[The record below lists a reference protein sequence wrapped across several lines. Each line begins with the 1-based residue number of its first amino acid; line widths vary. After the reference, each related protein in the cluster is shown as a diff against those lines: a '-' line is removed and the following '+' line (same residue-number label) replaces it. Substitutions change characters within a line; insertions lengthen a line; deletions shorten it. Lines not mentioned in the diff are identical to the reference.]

1 MSFIPQFS
9 IYSPENSQ
17 KKDGIFPMKKNS
29 SLKTQKRI
37 LWLAGTFLLLF
48 LLLAIRVAY
57 IQFIDGGWLAKEA
70 IEQQTRD
77 RMINAKRGTIYDRN
91 GKQLAVSADVET
103 VSLSP
108 ITVRENGDPQKC
120 AEALSDILGLEKESI
135 LEKINMNTSYV
146 LVKRKVEKEQ
156 ADAIRAAGLTGVYLD
171 ADTKRYYPYNNIA
184 SHIIGFTGTDN
195 QGLLGIEQK
204 YDNIL
209 KGQYGR
215 IVTARNA
222 DGTEM
227 PYKYDRYYTPEDGS
241 DITLTIDVSIQHF
254 LEKHLEQALTDLQL
268 GNGAAGI
275 IMDVKTGE
283 ILAMATKPDFNLNEP
298 FLITD
303 PAVKQKIDA
312 ITDSKEKGEAT
323 QEYLNKLQRN
333 KAVIDSYE
341 PGSTFKII
349 TSAMALE
356 ENVVS
361 LQDTF
366 NCTGSYKVAKET
378 IGCWKHAGHGIL
390 DLTGALMNSCN
401 PAFMQIGARI
411 GQDTFYKYYKG
422 FGFTEKTGIE
432 LYGETSG
439 LFYPAGSFNEV
450 ELATASFGQG
460 PVVTPLQMITAVSA
474 VANDGKLMKPHLLKN
489 ITDASGTILQSF
501 DPEEVRQVISPQT
514 SQIMRSLMEAVVS
527 EGTGNKA
534 YLEGFRIGGKTGTSE
549 KIPRGNQKYVAS
561 FVGIA
566 PANDPQVAIL
576 LLLDEPPAGNHMGGT
591 IASPLAGK
599 ILDDVLRYLDIEPEV
614 PTGDAVEGDAQVPH
628 VSGMNLTEARQTIS
642 QSGLRCVVEGNG
654 SVVTAQVPNPGVTI
668 ARNGT
673 VIVYTGDARPSNSVQ
688 VPSVIGKSFEEA
700 KSILEKAKFQFHP
713 VGIENTTQN
722 ALAQTQSIQPGEYAT
737 IGSEITVEFSYQ
749 NSTPVT
755 PES

>member
-1 MSFIPQFS
+1 
-9 IYSPENSQ
+9 
-17 KKDGIFPMKKNS
+17 MKKNS

>member
-1 MSFIPQFS
+1 
-9 IYSPENSQ
+9 
-17 KKDGIFPMKKNS
+17 MKKNNT
-29 SLKTQKRI
+29 LKTQKRI
-37 LWLAGTFLLLF
+37 LILSGILIFLFSLL
-48 LLLAIRVAY
+48 IGRIAY
-57 IQFIDGGWLAKEA
+57 IQFIDGNRLSKEA

-103 VSLSP
+103 VNLSP
-108 ITVRENGDPQKC
+108 ATVREDGDPQKC
-120 AEALSDILGLEKESI
+120 ADVLSQVLKMERETI
-135 LEKINMNTSYV
+135 LEKINSNVSYV
-146 LVKRKVEKEQ
+146 MVKRKVEKEQ
-156 ADAIRAAGLTGVYLD
+156 ADAIREAGLTGVYMD

-254 LEKHLEQALTDLQL
+254 LEKHLDQALTDLQL
-268 GNGAAGI
+268 ANGAAGI

-283 ILAMATKPDFNLNEP
+283 ILAMATKPDFDLNEP
-298 FLITD
+298 LLVTD
-303 PAVKQKIDA
+303 TAEKQRIEA
-312 ITDSKEKGEAT
+312 ISDSTERGNAT
-323 QEYLNKLQRN
+323 QEYLNKLWRN
-333 KAVIDSYE
+333 KAVVDSYE

-361 LQDTF
+361 LQDSF

-378 IGCWKHAGHGIL
+378 IGCWKHAGHGVL
-390 DLTGALMNSCN
+390 NLTGALMNSCN

-439 LFYPAGSFNEV
+439 IFYPAGSFNEV

-460 PVVTPLQMITAVSA
+460 PVVTPLQMISAISA

-489 ITDASGTILQSF
+489 ITDAGGTILQSF
-501 DPEEVRQVISPQT
+501 DPVEIRQVISPQT
-514 SQIMRSLMEAVVS
+514 SQIMRGLMEAVVS

-549 KIPRGNQKYVAS
+549 KIPRGNSKYVAS
-561 FVGIA
+561 FAGIA

-591 IASPLAGK
+591 IASPLAAK
-599 ILDDVLRYLDIEPEV
+599 ILDDVLRYMDIEPEL
-614 PTGDAVEGDAQVPH
+614 PDGEAVEGDAEVPS
-628 VSGMNLTEARQTIS
+628 VSGMNLTEARQIIS

-654 SVVTAQVPNPGVTI
+654 SVVNAQVPNPGVVI

-700 KSILEKAKFQFHP
+700 KSILEKAKFQFNP
-713 VGIENTTQN
+713 TGIENTTQN
-722 ALAQTQSIQPGEYAT
+722 AVAQSQSITPGEYAN
-737 IGSEITVEFSYQ
+737 IGIEITVEFSYQ
-749 NSTPVT
+749 TATPPQT
-755 PES
+755 ES

>member
-1 MSFIPQFS
+1 
-9 IYSPENSQ
+9 
-17 KKDGIFPMKKNS
+17 MKKNS
-29 SLKTQKRI
+29 NLKTKKRI
-37 LWLAGTFLLLF
+37 LWLAGVLALCFLLLV
-48 LLLAIRVAY
+48 IRIAY
-57 IQFIDGGWLAKEA
+57 IQFVKGEWLSKEA

-103 VSLSP
+103 VSISP
-108 ITVRENGDPQKC
+108 VTVRSDGDPLKC
-120 AEALSDILGLEKESI
+120 AETLAGILDLEKDSI

-146 LVKRKVEKEQ
+146 LIKRKVEKEQ
-156 ADAIRAAGLTGVYLD
+156 ADQIRNAKLTGVYLD

-184 SHIIGFTGTDN
+184 SHIIGFTGADN
-195 QGLLGIEQK
+195 QGLLGIEQM
-204 YDNIL
+204 YDSVL

-254 LEKHLEQALTDLQL
+254 LEKHLEQALTDLRL

-275 IMDVKTGE
+275 IMEVKTGE
-283 ILAMATKPDFNLNEP
+283 ILAMATKPDFNLNDP
-298 FLITD
+298 MVINDIALKTKVDAMTD
-303 PAVKQKIDA
+303 K
-312 ITDSKEKGEAT
+312 TEKGKVT
-323 QEYLNKLQRN
+323 QEYLNKLWRN
-333 KAVIDSYE
+333 KAVVDSYE

-356 ENVVS
+356 EGAIS
-361 LQDTF
+361 LQDSF
-366 NCTGSYKVAKET
+366 HCSGSYTVGKHP
-378 IGCWKHAGHGIL
+378 IGCWKHAGHGTL
-390 DLTGALMNSCN
+390 NLTGALMNSCN
-401 PAFMQIGARI
+401 PAFMQIGAKI
-411 GQDTFYKYYKG
+411 GQTNFYKYYKG

-432 LYGETSG
+432 LSGETSG

-460 PVVTPLQMITAVSA
+460 PVVTPLQMISAVSA
-474 VANDGKLMKPHLLKN
+474 VANDGMLLKPHLLKN
-489 ITDASGTILQSF
+489 ITDSGGTVIKSF
-501 DPEEVRQVISPQT
+501 DTTEVRQVVSSQT
-514 SQIMRSLMEAVVS
+514 SQIMRSLMESVVS

-549 KIPRGNQKYVAS
+549 KLPRGNSKYVAS

-566 PANDPQVAIL
+566 PANDPKVAIL

-599 ILDDVLRYLDIEPEV
+599 ILDDVLRYMDIEPEL
-614 PTGDAVEGDAQVPH
+614 PGDQMSEGDAEVPA
-628 VSGMNLTEARQTIS
+628 VSGMSLTDAKQLIS
-642 QSGLRCVVEGNG
+642 QSGLRCVVEGDGNQ
-654 SVVTAQVPNPGVTI
+654 VTAQVPHPGVSI
-668 ARNGT
+668 SRNGT
-673 VIVYTGDARPSNSVQ
+673 VIVYTGDARPSNSIP
-688 VPSVIGKSFEEA
+688 VPDVIGKSFEEA
-700 KSILEKAKFQFHP
+700 KNILEKEKFQFKA

-722 ALAQTQSIQPGEYAT
+722 AVAQTQSIAAKEYAT
-737 IGSEITVEFSYQ
+737 IGTEITVEFTYT
-749 NSTPVT
+749 TPQQT
-755 PES
+755 Q

>member
-1 MSFIPQFS
+1 
-9 IYSPENSQ
+9 
-17 KKDGIFPMKKNS
+17 MKKNS

-57 IQFIDGGWLAKEA
+57 IQFIDGGWLSKEA

-628 VSGMNLTEARQTIS
+628 VSGMDLTEARQAIS

-722 ALAQTQSIQPGEYAT
+722 ALAQTQSVQPGEYAT

>member
-1 MSFIPQFS
+1 
-9 IYSPENSQ
+9 
-17 KKDGIFPMKKNS
+17 MKKNS
-29 SLKTQKRI
+29 SLKTKKRI
-37 LWLAGTFLLLF
+37 LKLSAFLLLLF
-48 LLLAIRVAY
+48 VLLAARIAY
-57 IQFIDGGWLAKEA
+57 IQFVDGNWLSKEA

-103 VSLSP
+103 VGLSP

-120 AEALSDILGLEKESI
+120 ADSLSQILGMERETI

-156 ADAIRAAGLTGVYLD
+156 ADAIRAAELTGVYLD

-268 GNGAAGI
+268 ANGAAGI

-298 FLITD
+298 LLVND

-312 ITDSKEKGEAT
+312 ITDSTEKGNAT
-323 QEYLNKLQRN
+323 QEYLNKLWRN
-333 KAVIDSYE
+333 KAVVDSYE

-361 LQDTF
+361 LQDSF

-378 IGCWKHAGHGIL
+378 IGCWKHAGHGVL

-432 LYGETSG
+432 LSGETSG

-460 PVVTPLQMITAVSA
+460 PVVTPLQMISAISA
-474 VANDGKLMKPHLLKN
+474 VANDGKLMKPHLLKS
-489 ITDASGTILQSF
+489 ITDAGGTVLQSF
-501 DPEEVRQVISPQT
+501 DPVEVRQVISPQT
-514 SQIMRSLMEAVVS
+514 SQIMRSLVEAVVS

-549 KIPRGNQKYVAS
+549 KIPRGSSKYVAS
-561 FVGIA
+561 FAGIA

-599 ILDDVLRYLDIEPEV
+599 ILDDVLRYMDIEPEL
-614 PTGDAVEGDAQVPH
+614 PDGESAEGDAEVPA

-654 SVVTAQVPNPGVTI
+654 SVVTAQVPNPGVVI

-700 KSILEKAKFQFHP
+700 KSIIEKAKFQFHAI
-713 VGIENTTQN
+713 GIENTTQN
-722 ALAQTQSIQPGEYAT
+722 AVAQTQSIQSGEYAT

-749 NSTPVT
+749 NAAPAAS
-755 PES
+755 ES

>member
-1 MSFIPQFS
+1 
-9 IYSPENSQ
+9 
-17 KKDGIFPMKKNS
+17 MKKNS
-29 SLKTQKRI
+29 ALKTQKRI
-37 LWLAGTFLLLF
+37 LWLAGIFLLLF
-48 LLLAIRVAY
+48 LLLVIRIAY
-57 IQFIDGGWLAKEA
+57 IQFVDGNWLSKEA

-108 ITVRENGDPQKC
+108 ITVREDGDPQKC
-120 AEALSDILGLEKESI
+120 AEALAEILSLEKEAI

-146 LVKRKVEKEQ
+146 LIQRKVEKEQ
-156 ADAIRAAGLTGVYLD
+156 ADAIRAAELKGVYLD

-204 YDNIL
+204 YDSVL

-268 GNGAAGI
+268 NNGAAGI

-283 ILAMATKPDFNLNEP
+283 ILAMATKPDFDLNEP
-298 FLITD
+298 LLINNPTEK
-303 PAVKQKIDA
+303 ARIEA
-312 ITDSKEKGEAT
+312 ISDSTERGNAT
-323 QEYLNKLQRN
+323 QEYLNKLWRN
-333 KAVIDSYE
+333 KAVVDSYE
-341 PGSTFKII
+341 PGSTFKIV

-361 LQDTF
+361 LQDSF
-366 NCTGSYKVAKET
+366 HCTGSYKVAKET
-378 IGCWKHAGHGIL
+378 IGCWKHAGHGTL

-411 GQDTFYKYYKG
+411 GQDTFFKYYKG

-439 LFYPAGSFNEV
+439 IFYPAGSFNEV

-460 PVVTPLQMITAVSA
+460 PVVTPLQMISAISA

-489 ITDASGTILQSF
+489 ITDSSGTIIESF
-501 DPEEVRQVISPQT
+501 DPIEVRQVISPQT

-549 KIPRGNQKYVAS
+549 KIPRGSSKYVAS

-566 PANDPQVAIL
+566 PANDPQIAIL

-599 ILDDVLRYLDIEPEV
+599 ILDDVLRYMDMEPEV
-614 PTGDAVEGDAQVPH
+614 ADGEATEGDAEVPA
-628 VSGMNLTEARQTIS
+628 VSGMSLTDARQTIS

-654 SVVTAQVPNPGVTI
+654 SVVTAQVPSPGVVI

-688 VPSVIGKSFEEA
+688 VPDVVGKSFEEA
-700 KSILEKAKFQFHP
+700 KSIIEKAKFQFHAT
-713 VGIENTTQN
+713 GIENTTQN
-722 ALAQTQSIQPGEYAT
+722 AVAQTQSIQPGEYAT

-749 NSTPVT
+749 TPT
-755 PES
+755 QANPES

>member
-1 MSFIPQFS
+1 
-9 IYSPENSQ
+9 
-17 KKDGIFPMKKNS
+17 MKKNNT
-29 SLKTQKRI
+29 LKTQKRI
-37 LWLAGTFLLLF
+37 LILSGILIFLFSLL
-48 LLLAIRVAY
+48 IGRIAY
-57 IQFIDGGWLAKEA
+57 IQFIDGNRLSKEA

-103 VSLSP
+103 VNLSP
-108 ITVRENGDPQKC
+108 ATVREDGDPQKC
-120 AEALSDILGLEKESI
+120 ADVLSQVLKMERETI
-135 LEKINMNTSYV
+135 LEKINSNVSYV
-146 LVKRKVEKEQ
+146 MVKRKVEKEQ
-156 ADAIRAAGLTGVYLD
+156 ADAIREAGLTGVYMD

-254 LEKHLEQALTDLQL
+254 LEKHLDQALTDLQL
-268 GNGAAGI
+268 ANGAAGI

-283 ILAMATKPDFNLNEP
+283 ILAMATKPDFDLNEP
-298 FLITD
+298 LLVTD
-303 PAVKQKIDA
+303 PAEKQRIEA
-312 ITDSKEKGEAT
+312 ISDSTERGNAT
-323 QEYLNKLQRN
+323 QEYLNKLWRN
-333 KAVIDSYE
+333 KAVVDSYE

-361 LQDTF
+361 LQDSF

-378 IGCWKHAGHGIL
+378 IGCWKHAGHGVL
-390 DLTGALMNSCN
+390 NLTGALMNSCN

-439 LFYPAGSFNEV
+439 IFYPAGSFNEV

-460 PVVTPLQMITAVSA
+460 PVVTPLQMISAISA

-489 ITDASGTILQSF
+489 ITDAGGTILQSF
-501 DPEEVRQVISPQT
+501 DPVEIRQVISPQT
-514 SQIMRSLMEAVVS
+514 SQIMRGLMEAVVS

-549 KIPRGNQKYVAS
+549 KIPRGNSKYVAS
-561 FVGIA
+561 FAGIA

-576 LLLDEPPAGNHMGGT
+576 LLLDEPPVGNHMGGT
-591 IASPLAGK
+591 IASPLAAK
-599 ILDDVLRYLDIEPEV
+599 ILDDVLRYMDIEPEL
-614 PTGDAVEGDAQVPH
+614 PDGEAVEGDAEVPS
-628 VSGMNLTEARQTIS
+628 VSGMNLTEARQIIS

-654 SVVTAQVPNPGVTI
+654 SVVNAQVPNPGVVI

-688 VPSVIGKSFEEA
+688 VPSVIEKSFEEA
-700 KSILEKAKFQFHP
+700 KSILEKAKFQFNP
-713 VGIENTTQN
+713 TGIENTTQN
-722 ALAQTQSIQPGEYAT
+722 AVAQSQSITPGEYAT

-749 NSTPVT
+749 TATPPQT
-755 PES
+755 ES

>member
-1 MSFIPQFS
+1 
-9 IYSPENSQ
+9 
-17 KKDGIFPMKKNS
+17 MKKNS
-29 SLKTQKRI
+29 MLKTKKRI
-37 LWLAGTFLLLF
+37 LWLSGILLVCF
-48 LLLAIRVAY
+48 AFFVVRISI
-57 IQFIDGGWLAKEA
+57 IQFVDGEWLSKEA

-103 VSLSP
+103 VSISP
-108 ITVRENGDPQKC
+108 ITVRSDGDPVTC
-120 AEALSDILGLEKESI
+120 AEKLSEILGLEKESI
-135 LEKINMNTSYV
+135 MEKIQMNTSYV
-146 LVKRKVEKEQ
+146 LIKRKVEKEQ
-156 ADAIRAAGLTGVYLD
+156 ADAIRAAELTGVYLD

-184 SHIIGFTGTDN
+184 SHIIGFTGADN
-195 QGLLGIEQK
+195 QGLLGIEQV
-204 YDNIL
+204 YDNVL

-298 FLITD
+298 FEITD
-303 PAVKQKIDA
+303 ISVKRSIDA
-312 ITDSKEKGEAT
+312 MTDAEEKSKAT
-323 QEYLNKLQRN
+323 NAFLNKLWRN
-333 KAVIDSYE
+333 KAVIDNYE

-361 LQDTF
+361 LQDGFT
-366 NCTGSYKVAKET
+366 CTGSYKVANET
-378 IGCWKHAGHGIL
+378 IGCWKHAGHGTL

-411 GQDTFYKYYKG
+411 GQTTFYNYYKG

-432 LYGETSG
+432 LYGETHG
-439 LFYPAGSFNEV
+439 QFYPEGSFNEV

-460 PVVTPLQMITAVSA
+460 PTVTPLQMITAISA
-474 VANDGKLMKPHLLKN
+474 VANDGKLLKPHLIKN
-489 ITDASGTILQSF
+489 ITDSSGTVIQSF
-501 DPEEVRQVISPQT
+501 DTTEVRQVVSAQT
-514 SQIMRSLMEAVVS
+514 SQIMRGLMEAVVS

-534 YLEGFRIGGKTGTSE
+534 QLEGFRIGGKTGTSE
-549 KIPRGNQKYVAS
+549 KLPRGSQKYVAS
-561 FVGIA
+561 FAGIA

-576 LLLDEPPAGNHMGGT
+576 LLLDEPPVGNHMGGT
-591 IASPLAGK
+591 IASPLAAK
-599 ILDDVLRYLDIEPEV
+599 ILDDVLRYLDIEPEL
-614 PTGDAVEGDAQVPH
+614 PGDQMSEGDAQVPA
-628 VSGMNLTEARQTIS
+628 VSGMELSEARQVIS
-642 QSGLRCVVEGNG
+642 QNGLRCVVEGNG
-654 SVVTAQVPNPGVTI
+654 NVVTAQVPNPGVVI

-673 VIVYTGDARPSNSVQ
+673 VIVYTGDARPSNSVE
-688 VPSVIGKSFEEA
+688 VPNVVGKSFEEA
-700 KSILEKAKFQFHP
+700 KSILETAKFQFHA

-722 ALAQTQSIQPGEYAT
+722 AIAQSQSVAAGEFAT
-737 IGSEITVEFSYQ
+737 IGSEITVQFSYQ
-749 NSTPVT
+749 NQTQ
-755 PES
+755 PE